1 MKKSE
6 LTCSIPMAKL
16 LTGVPEEAD
25 IGSIAVFVG
34 VKGSGVFMGSQMA
47 ANPEEIASMLSA
59 FNEAKQSV
67 IEGIIR
73 DHGMQMM
80 VSVMFF
86 LASSNPDAKNLG
98 IDPEELMR
106 KYAESDGGNEG

>member
-1 MKKSE
+1 MKKSD
-6 LTCSIPMAKL
+6 LTCSIPVAKL
-16 LTGVPEEAD
+16 LTGVPEEAE

-47 ANPEEIASMLSA
+47 ANPEEIASMLGA

-86 LASSNPDAKNLG
+86 LASSHPDVKNLG
-98 IDPEELMR
+98 IDPEELLR

>member
-1 MKKSE
+1 MKKSD

-86 LASSNPDAKNLG
+86 LASSHPDAKNLG
-98 IDPEELMR
+98 INPEELMR

>member
-1 MKKSE
+1 MKKAE
-6 LTCSIPMAKL
+6 LTCSIPIAKL
-16 LTGVPEEAD
+16 LTGVPDDAE

-47 ANPEEIASMLSA
+47 ANPEEIAAMLSA

-67 IEGIIR
+67 VEGIIR

-86 LASSNPDAKNLG
+86 LASSHPDAKDL
-98 IDPEELMR
+98 IDPEELLR
-106 KYAESDGGNEG
+106 RYSESNGGGDG